1 MLPLTWADLT
11 GDDLKM
17 LTGDYLRIRGTPETV
32 GQTRGQA
39 AESSDGTGQVSFAE
53 ELRQRI
59 AAQSGVVE
67 VETPAVTTA
76 EQLEIMSG
84 INFSRHAV
92 DRINS
97 RQIDVMSGGCLE
109 RLSRG
114 LELAE
119 SKGSDDAVV
128 IIDSTAFVVN
138 VPSNKV
144 ITAVSAGEMS
154 GNVFTNIDTAVII

>member
-1 MLPLTWADLT
+1 
-11 GDDLKM
+11 M

-67 VETPAVTTA
+67 
-76 EQLEIMSG
+76 
-84 INFSRHAV
+84 
-92 DRINS
+92 
-97 RQIDVMSGGCLE
+97 LE

>member
-1 MLPLTWADLT
+1 
-11 GDDLKM
+11 M
-17 LTGDYLRIRGTPETV
+17 LTGDFLRIRGASELP
-32 GQTRGQA
+32 GQQVQQPA
-39 AESSDGTGQVSFAE
+39 AENSSQEVKGTSFAE

-59 AAQSGVVE
+59 AAQSGVIE
-67 VETPAVTTA
+67 QSLAVTTA

-97 RQIDVMSGGCLE
+97 RQIDVSGNRLE

-128 IIDSTAFVVN
+128 IVDSTAFVVN
-138 VPSNKV
+138 VPNNKV
-144 ITAVSAGEMS
+144 ITAVSAGELA

>member
-1 MLPLTWADLT
+1 
-11 GDDLKM
+11 M
-17 LTGDYLRIRGTPETV
+17 LTSDYLRIRGAPEI
-32 GQTRGQA
+32 
-39 AESSDGTGQVSFAE
+39 TGQGVSQAEKENPEVKGYETSFAD

-59 AAQSGVVE
+59 AAQSGFTE
-67 VETPAVTTA
+67 VSAPAVTTA

-97 RQIDVMSGGCLE
+97 RQIDVMSGGLLE
-109 RLSRG
+109 RLSKG

-128 IIDSTAFVVN
+128 IVDSTAFVVN

-144 ITAVSAGEMS
+144 ITAVNAGEMS
-154 GNVFTNIDTAVII
+154 GNVFTNIDTAVIM